1 MFLGSLIKL
10 ERVWNN
16 TSVSVREEKLFFNGG
31 GRIVRTLDAQFVLAS
46 DSFCVHKTLGSQ
58 KLKKFK
64 KCCPHAVLMYLVVK
78 QLRRWAVSKKKK
90 KLFNPK
96 LTTSPNK
103 NYAKKTMDKEVY
115 CAQCFIAD

>member
-16 TSVSVREEKLFFNGG
+16 TSVSVREEKLFFNSGR
-31 GRIVRTLDAQFVLAS
+31 RIVRTLYAQFVLAS

-64 KCCPHAVLMYLVVK
+64 KCCPHCSVHVLGCKTVEKMGCF
-78 QLRRWAVSKKKK
+78 KKKK
-90 KLFNPK
+90 KLFNLK
-96 LTTSPNK
+96 LTNPNK